1 MSEKPEALRFEVWRD
16 RETEI
21 LRVTTTGE
29 FVWHKDA
36 DAMIADPGLDANP
49 TVIHLLR
56 ALRRAEAVQ
65 AENERLRGLLEKIV
79 AADDDPNDKLT
90 YIRSRLLAEI
100 KAALRR
106 EDV

>member
-1 MSEKPEALRFEVWRD
+1 MSEKPEALRFE
-16 RETEI
+16 TSFQYANYEI
-21 LRVTTTGE
+21 LRVTNSGK
-29 FVWHKDA
+29 FIWNKNA
-36 DAMIADPGLDANP
+36 DQMIAQESSPHIA
-49 TVIHLLR
+49 HLFR

-106 EDV
+106 EDT